1 MKKYITIIIVLAMI
15 IAMSSCSTAYNNI
28 ESKNLYPYL
37 ETENLL
43 KLTQEPDPDIRI
55 IDLRT
60 AEEYAA
66 GHIPTAQNYHSAEIM
81 ERLDEL
87 PNDRYYIFY
96 CKSGGSAHAV
106 VEKLQKK
113 GYTRIISWG
122 GILRWPYELEKP

>member
-1 MKKYITIIIVLAMI
+1 MKKYNTIIIVLAAI
-15 IAMSSCSTAYNNI
+15 IAMSSCSTVYNNN
-28 ESKNLYPYL
+28 ESKSLYPYL

-43 KLTQEPDPDIRI
+43 KLTQEADPDILI
-55 IDLRT
+55 VDLRS

-87 PNDRYYIFY
+87 PKERYYIFY
-96 CKSGGSAHAV
+96 CKSGGNAHAV

-113 GYTRIISWG
+113 GYRRIINWG
-122 GILRWPYELEKP
+122 GILRWPYELEKL